1 MGGEESMNENRLG
14 EVQVMTMQPQ
24 VDWPKKDNPS

>member
-14 EVQVMTMQPQ
+14 EVQVMTMLPQ
-24 VDWPKKDNPS
+24 VAWPNEDPS